1 MDQYGGADEW
11 QKPRWM
17 DQRGF
22 TETNRGEMIRCCKIR
37 GDLWADV
44 ISDSGKSSLIN
55 SKVILIFL
63 LPAGPARDGGGKI
76 AALAH
81 RDKCDRRQIRGHR
94 RKAMRQ

>member
-1 MDQYGGADEW
+1 VLQ
-11 QKPRWM
+11 
-17 DQRGF
+17 
-22 TETNRGEMIRCCKIR
+22 NS

-76 AALAH
+76 AALVP
-81 RDKCDRRQIRGHR
+81 RDKCDR
-94 RKAMRQ
+94 AADSWT